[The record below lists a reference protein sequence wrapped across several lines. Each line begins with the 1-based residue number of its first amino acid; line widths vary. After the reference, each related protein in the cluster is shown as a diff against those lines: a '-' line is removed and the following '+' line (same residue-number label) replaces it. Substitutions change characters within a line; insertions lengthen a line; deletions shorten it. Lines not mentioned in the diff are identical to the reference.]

1 MSREVQNRV
10 PEIASQADVETTQTF
25 HISPAERE
33 NEARV
38 QLGLRYLRGDG
49 VGKNVEEAV
58 RPFRLTAGAS
68 CAAADVEL
76 GNAFLAGEEWT
87 RT

>member
-10 PEIASQADVETTQTF
+10 PEIASQADLETTQTF

-49 VGKNVEEAV
+49 VGKNFAEAV
-58 RPFRLTAGAS
+58 RLFRLTAEAS

-76 GNAFLAGEEWT
+76 GKCYLAGEGWT